1 MQEKEYYTIGEVS
14 KICDISKK
22 ALRYYDR
29 IGLISPD
36 RVGDDNSYR
45 FYNHKTL
52 LNVPIVKYYK
62 QMGFTLEEMRE
73 LLEGSTFR
81 SLEEHFRKKIEDLKE
96 DEKSIYMR
104 YTSVKDWYDLI
115 LEAASV
121 IENNACDVSVKYMD
135 ASTALYFEQDFDYNY
150 MESIINIDFTNYV
163 GNIQN
168 AITGPVMINFPSFED
183 RMNGTCKKIRVLQKA
198 ILDTDNNVPIV
209 KIGGCMVASCYHI
222 GSHETIVETYQK
234 ICDWINQKNYICSRE
249 AIERYVTDYW
259 TTRNSEKFVTE
270 ILIKI
275 SKE

>member
-234 ICDWINQKNYICSRE
+234 ICDWINHKNYICSRE